1 MFSLIRRLALLALV
15 SVFVFPTLGCKKD
28 KDEDETEAESTPEP
42 TAAPSQRVNV
52 IAGAV
57 YKTIPATN
65 VQVPIPRGWRLS
77 KKGLYAFAASPD
89 KKALLAFTT
98 VASKGE
104 FVGRSQHAQKT
115 FDITDCTK
123 KPVKK
128 TKIGPNK
135 LSARIIDHQCK
146 FNGIPAFVSTVLVN
160 TKKRSLPF
168 IIYAVDKRASKK
180 TTRQAQLTVLSMR
193 VK

>member
-1 MFSLIRRLALLALV
+1 MISLIRRLALLTLV
-15 SVFVFPTLGCKKD
+15 SVFAFPVMGCKKD
-28 KDEDETEAESTPEP
+28 EEEETEETTPEE
-42 TAAPSQRVNV
+42 TAAPQKKVNV
-52 IAGAV
+52 MEGAI

-65 VQVPIPRGWRLS
+65 VQVPIPRGWRVS

-98 VASKGE
+98 VSSMGE

-115 FDITDCTK
+115 FNITECVK

-128 TKIGPNK
+128 MPLGPNK
-135 LSARIIDHQCK
+135 LPSRVIDHECK

-160 TKKRSLPF
+160 NDKRSLPF

-180 TTRQAQLTVLSMR
+180 TIRQAQLTVLSMR
-193 VK
+193 KK